1 MKKVS
6 KPVIVLFFL
15 IGITFQ
21 SCVDIPKDFV
31 APSYNIQVAFPISD
45 SLYTLND
52 ILRND
57 STIVSSK
64 NPNSMGL
71 LYYVQ
76 KNKVRPFYVDNHLS
90 INGFSTSVKQK
101 IGSVKIN
108 DVTPISTTLK
118 IEDWVPGAL
127 SGTTVIFPKDSIQF
141 TRSFDQIKQ
150 FASVTL
156 DGGTLELKL
165 INRLP
170 VYTELRGIT
179 IKNATDNTIIAQ
191 KPSTEPVSILPMD
204 STTVSFDLSGKT
216 ISNSLVLESKIYTP
230 GSNSQFVTLPQNA
243 GTVIDAEFKNL
254 TISKVTAILP
264 PQKEFKIDNSVM
276 IDDSTKIEKAIFE
289 KGNFNIAFNNYLDVD
304 ITLKLTL
311 KNLFKPDG
319 SPFSA
324 TISLNRNELNKVIN
338 VASLK
343 GWSIQTLTQG
353 TLTNKLNYIASISTS
368 ATTDP
373 RTLSKN
379 DSVSVKIKFG
389 NIIFS
394 SVKGLIK
401 PTKFNI
407 AKTNF
412 DLNLGNFKDK
422 FSFDSLKLNNPSILL
437 GLNSSIN
444 MGIELK
450 GKMEASNNS
459 QQRSLNVDLNIPP
472 KSSKI
477 FDLKNYGFVD
487 FINSFT
493 GSIPNKFTFS
503 GQAIINPDYLQ
514 GSVAKSDSVS
524 GDMDI
529 QIPLDVGI
537 AGGTFVDTFK
547 VDSINIS
554 DKDINSIN
562 SLTLTIEMINKIPV
576 QLSFKGSVLDKQ
588 GNQLVAIPPSYNA
601 KKEIIIEAPT
611 VDQNGNVVSPAV
623 TKQNIE
629 LRGADAQTFLHNRR
643 LSVII
648 KLITPPPDSNIPVK
662 FKTTGSIFLKLYGQ
676 ANYKLNND

>member
-1 MKKVS
+1 MKKAS
-6 KPVIVLFFL
+6 KPIIILFFL

-31 APSYNIQVAFPISD
+31 APSYNISVAFPISD

-52 ILRND
+52 ILKND

-76 KNKVRPFYVDNHLS
+76 KNKVQPFYVDNHLS

-118 IEDWVPGAL
+118 IEDWVSGAL
-127 SGTTVIFPKDSIQF
+127 SGSTVILPADSTKF

-150 FASVTL
+150 FVSVTL

-179 IKNATDNTIIAQ
+179 IKNADNTIIAE
-191 KPSTEPVSILPMD
+191 KPLTEPVSIPSMD

-216 ISNSLVLESKIYTP
+216 ISNSLVLESEIYTP
-230 GSNSQFVTLPQNA
+230 GSNGQIVTLPQNA

-254 TISKVTAILP
+254 TISKVTAPLP
-264 PQKEFKIDNSVM
+264 PQKEFNINNSVI

-319 SPFSA
+319 LPFST
-324 TISLNRNELNKVIN
+324 TISLNRKELNKVIN
-338 VASLK
+338 AASLK

-353 TLTNKLNYIASISTS
+353 TPTNKLSYTASISTG
-368 ATTDP
+368 ATTGP

-379 DSVSVKIKFG
+379 DSVSVRIKFG

-394 SVKGLIK
+394 SVEGLIK
-401 PTKFNI
+401 PTKFDI
-407 AKTNF
+407 TKTNF
-412 DLNLGNFKDK
+412 DLNLGKFKDK

-450 GKMEASNNS
+450 GKMEASNNT
-459 QQRSLNVDLNIPP
+459 QQRTLNVDLNIPP
-472 KSSKI
+472 KI
-477 FDLKNYGFVD
+477 GRAHV
-487 FINSFT
+487 
-493 GSIPNKFTFS
+493 
-503 GQAIINPDYLQ
+503 
-514 GSVAKSDSVS
+514 
-524 GDMDI
+524 
-529 QIPLDVGI
+529 
-537 AGGTFVDTFK
+537 
-547 VDSINIS
+547 
-554 DKDINSIN
+554 
-562 SLTLTIEMINKIPV
+562 
-576 QLSFKGSVLDKQ
+576 
-588 GNQLVAIPPSYNA
+588 
-601 KKEIIIEAPT
+601 
-611 VDQNGNVVSPAV
+611 
-623 TKQNIE
+623 
-629 LRGADAQTFLHNRR
+629 
-643 LSVII
+643 
-648 KLITPPPDSNIPVK
+648 
-662 FKTTGSIFLKLYGQ
+662 
-676 ANYKLNND
+676 